1 MAKGGFFKNY
11 RVYILTSVAYMGAL
25 LFGKSLVVPLSI
37 FLSEGSAASAVLLS
51 ALFVPKGN
59 PAQLPPL

>member
-25 LFGKSLVVPLSI
+25 LFGESNSSPI
-37 FLSEGSAASAVLLS
+37 PLSEGRGEEELHGVIS
-51 ALFVPKGN
+51 AL
-59 PAQLPPL
+59 LPPKESLLH

>member
-25 LFGKSLVVPLSI
+25 LFGTSLVVPLSV
-37 FLSEGSAASAVLLS
+37 FYQRAVQHPRCYFRRYLS
-51 ALFVPKGN
+51 
-59 PAQLPPL
+59 